1 MKITYVTAVKSSHR
15 HTDELTFT
23 SSLSVSIIFSSQTF
37 KFYASISR
45 KLIILIQKIESYTDL
60 RVWGKT

>member
-23 SSLSVSIIFSSQTF
+23 SSLSVSIIFTSQTF
-37 KFYASISR
+37 EFYASISR
-45 KLIILIQKIESYTDL
+45 KLIILIQKI
-60 RVWGKT
+60 